1 MIILQCCLEY
11 RQGGSDKVYTAEIE
25 ENQGR
30 YSVKVRYGRRGGAV
44 VAGFRTDQ
52 PTTLNEASD
61 IYAKTVKQKLAKG
74 YVVKNT
80 YTLEDTPLSTL
91 GDVVQAVE
99 KHAESVASFKTPC
112 VLLNAI
118 SENEAVFL
126 LSDDNWVAQEKF
138 DGVRLILSS
147 KGQSVVGYNRKG
159 KPTYVPEEL
168 AGSIAGTNCV
178 LDGEL
183 IGNTYY
189 AFDCIDFD
197 GLEALEFPL
206 LARQSALLDL
216 TLGPAIQVVQCAISP
231 SDKLALWN
239 RLKKQDAEGIVFK
252 RHNAKYT
259 SGRPASG
266 GHYLKH
272 KFYKTASCLV
282 TTINQQRSVG
292 LSLIGGGAKV
302 ISVGN
307 VTIPP
312 NSEVPK
318 LDDIVE
324 VRYLYAFLGGSLYQ
338 PTYLGCRTDIAL
350 EDCTME
356 QLVYKKENS
365 SNEN

>member
-1 MIILQCCLEY
+1 MIIVQCCLEY
-11 RQGGSDKVYTAEIE
+11 RQGSSDKVYTAEVE

-30 YSVKVRYGRRGGAV
+30 YSVKVRYGRRGGSMV
-44 VAGFRTDQ
+44 VGFRTDQ

-61 IYAKTVKQKLAKG
+61 IYSKTVKQKLAKG
-74 YVVKNT
+74 YVVKNS
-80 YTLEDTPLSTL
+80 YTLEDSPLATL
-91 GDVVQAVE
+91 DDVVQAVE
-99 KHAESVASFKTPC
+99 KHADVASFKTPC

-118 SENEAVFL
+118 TENEALFL
-126 LSDDNWVAQEKF
+126 LSEDNWVAQEKF

-168 AGSIAGTNCV
+168 AASIAGTNCV

-183 IGNTYY
+183 VGNTYY

-216 TLGPAIQVVQCAISP
+216 TLGPAIEVVKCAISP
-231 SDKLALWN
+231 SDKLALWH
-239 RLKKQDAEGIVFK
+239 RLHAAKAEGIVFK

-266 GHYLKH
+266 GNYLKH

-282 TTINQQRSVG
+282 TTINHQRSVG

-312 NSEVPK
+312 NYEVPK

-338 PTYLGCRTDIAL
+338 PTYLGCRTDISL
-350 EDCTME
+350 EDCSME
-356 QLVYKKENS
+356 QLVYKKEAKD
-365 SNEN
+365 E

>member
-1 MIILQCCLEY
+1 MIIVSKCLEY
-11 RQGGSDKVYTAEIE
+11 RQGGSDKVYVVEVEEI
-25 ENQGR
+25 QGR
-30 YSVKVRYGRRGGAV
+30 YVVNVRYGRRGGSMV
-44 VAGFRTDQ
+44 VGVKTNQ
-52 PTTLNEASD
+52 PTTLNKASD
-61 IYAKTVKQKLAKG
+61 IYAQTVKQKLAKG
-74 YVVKNT
+74 YLVTNF
-80 YTLEDTPLSTL
+80 YTSEDVPFATAE
-91 GDVVQAVE
+91 DVVRAVGE
-99 KHAESVASFKTPC
+99 YAESVSLFKTPC

-118 SENEAVFL
+118 TENEAVFL

-168 AGSIAGTNCV
+168 AASIAGTNCV

-206 LARQSALLDL
+206 LARQSALSDL
-216 TLGPAIQVVQCAISP
+216 TLGPAIEVVKCAISP
-231 SDKLALWN
+231 SDKLALWHM
-239 RLKKQDAEGIVFK
+239 LHAAKAEGIVFK

-356 QLVYKKENS
+356 QLVYKKEGKD
-365 SNEN
+365 E